1 MPSVAEELAALKQ
14 RSLTK
19 NLASKL
25 KDADGLSTPE
35 QEDATIQKT
44 NKTNRASMYKKDAVE
59 NLKAGTKAVDQDL
72 AFKQKQIAQKKQ
84 DMQKKEEAAK
94 NLKSFKGVAGAPAA
108 MPKQQQKAAKNG
120 SASNSTSSSKETTA
134 PTPAPKPKPAPVK
147 ETTTPTPI
155 TVTELDDT
163 IVPELDD
170 STGSDFVDI
179 MDDIPD
185 LVQDAMVPNN
195 TNAAAA
201 AAAASQPYVPPPK
214 RVPNRAEK
222 KAKKTVEKL
231 GMKSVPGIAR
241 VTLKMNGNQG
251 FYSIFQ
257 PDVYEKN
264 GTYIVFGEAQQ
275 GTGAMDQQAQAARA
289 AKMLDTPV
297 PTPTTAAAAAAAAAA
312 AKEDDADVDETGL
325 QAKDIDLVI
334 SQAGC
339 SRSKAVTAL
348 RENNGDLVNAIMSLT
363 T

>member
-1 MPSVAEELAALKQ
+1 MPSVAEELEALKK

-19 NLASKL
+19 GFAEKL

-35 QEDATIQKT
+35 QEQATIQKT
-44 NKTNRASMYKKDAVE
+44 TKATRASLYKKDAVE
-59 NLKAGTKAVDQDL
+59 TLNAGTKAVDQDL
-72 AFKQKQIAQKKQ
+72 AFKQKQIAQKKE

-94 NLKSFKGVAGAPAA
+94 NLKSFNTAKLAA
-108 MPKQQQKAAKNG
+108 TPTLPKQENG
-120 SASNSTSSSKETTA
+120 SSSKAQEA
-134 PTPAPKPKPAPVK
+134 
-147 ETTTPTPI
+147 TPTPVPAPAKEPVAAP
-155 TVTELDDT
+155 TATTSEEDDSG
-163 IVPELDD
+163 VPELEEIEE
-170 STGSDFVDI
+170 V
-179 MDDIPD
+179 PD
-185 LVQDAMVPNN
+185 LVQDAPVGMVPQNQPP
-195 TNAAAA
+195 
-201 AAAASQPYVPPPK
+201 SQQYVPQAPPK

-231 GMKSVPGIAR
+231 GMKSVSGIAR
-241 VTLKMNGNQG
+241 VTLKLNGNQG
-251 FYSIFQ
+251 FYTIFQ

-275 GTGAMDQQAQAARA
+275 GAGVMDQQAQAARA

-297 PTPTTAAAAAAAAAA
+297 PTPTAAASTTTTSTTAEVEEETA
-312 AKEDDADVDETGL
+312 VDETGL
-325 QAKDIDLVI
+325 EAKDIDLVI